1 MINVPFKLF
10 NFILFAAFCAYKKNR
25 KQWFDIDVLSAQV
38 RKKCVD
44 LGKFPVTMN
53 TDENLMVAV
62 PDPDLEI
69 GGVGGGSSRPL
80 DKIGGAPPQIFG
92 VSLV

>member
-1 MINVPFKLF
+1 
-10 NFILFAAFCAYKKNR
+10 
-25 KQWFDIDVLSAQV
+25 
-38 RKKCVD
+38 
-44 LGKFPVTMN
+44 MN

-80 DKIGGAPPQIFG
+80 DKIGGAPPPKFSASVWSKNKRGEGGLFTKLRQLRTG
-92 VSLV
+92 LG

>member
-1 MINVPFKLF
+1 M
-10 NFILFAAFCAYKKNR
+10 
-25 KQWFDIDVLSAQV
+25 

-69 GGVGGGSSRPL
+69 GGVGGGDHP
-80 DKIGGAPPQIFG
+80 DP
-92 VSLV
+92 

>member
-1 MINVPFKLF
+1 M
-10 NFILFAAFCAYKKNR
+10 
-25 KQWFDIDVLSAQV
+25 

-69 GGVGGGSSRPL
+69 GGVGGGGSSRPL
-80 DKIGGAPPQIFG
+80 DKIGAPPPNFRRQFG
-92 VSLV
+92 LKIRGGGGGAAC